1 MSQELEILQG
11 AISAVV
17 FQNYENGYAVLRLNV
32 GGGQQVTVV
41 GTIPRPAVGER
52 LMVTAAGPA
61 MPAMAASLKRSSWS
75 G

>member
-1 MSQELEILQG
+1 MQELEILQG

-17 FQNYENGYAVLRLNV
+17 YQNYENGYAVLRLSI

-52 LMVTAAGPA
+52 LMVTGRWGNH
-61 MPAMAASLKRSSWS
+61 AS
-75 G
+75 